1 MLKHLPRLLAIWTVI
16 ARYRLDTLLPP
27 SSQPSLRLLLWLLR
41 LHPAWWLADARAQQ
55 PERLRLAFE
64 ELGPLFIKLGQ
75 LLATRRDLLPDAVLD
90 ELAKLQD
97 QVTAFDSAEAL
108 AIVERELGAPWQEKF
123 SRFDHEPLAAASI
136 AQVHTAAL
144 PDGREVVVKILRP
157 GVATRIRED
166 MALLRDLTA
175 FLEQRFP
182 ALAPFHPQR
191 IARDYEQTLLDE
203 TDLLREAAN
212 TRRMRA
218 NFLNSPLLYVPEV
231 HTAYCSSQL
240 MVAEFIHG
248 LPVDEIAQLDA
259 AGFSRQQLAE
269 TGLTIFFTQLLRHNF
284 FHADMH
290 PGNVFVETRRPDGQS
305 IASGGGAGA
314 APRYIAL
321 DVAIVG
327 QLSRADQLTVARL
340 ALALTQRDFAEL
352 IRVTHQ
358 AGWLPPGARQDQLAL
373 EVERIVAQVLDKSI
387 DQVQFGPIMV
397 ALLDMARSHH
407 LEIPVQLVLLIK
419 TLIHVEGLGRH
430 LYPALDIWTLARP
443 LLAQWLQEQ
452 IGPTALLKRMREQT
466 PQLLGRLPELPEVLF
481 DALEQLRHSGQW
493 QERQQRELQQLR
505 HEVLAARRRDW
516 LALAGCGSGL
526 ALVLGSSTLLPQAL
540 GGLLLAASLLGRLGS
555 R

>member
-1 MLKHLPRLLAIWTVI
+1 MLKHLPRLLAIWAVI

-27 SSQPSLRLLLWLLR
+27 PPDWRARAVLCLLR
-41 LHPAWWLADARAQQ
+41 LHPLWWLADRRSRQ

-75 LLATRRDLLPDAVLD
+75 LLATRRDLLPAAVLD

-97 QVTAFDSAEAL
+97 QVPPFSSAV
-108 AIVERELGAPWQEKF
+108 AIAQVERELRAPLAEKF
-123 SRFDHEPLAAASI
+123 SRFDHAPLAAASI

-157 GVATRIRED
+157 GVAAQIRQD
-166 MALLRDLTA
+166 MALVRDFTV
-175 FLEQRFP
+175 FLEDRFP
-182 ALAPFHPQR
+182 ELAQFHPQR

-212 TRRMRA
+212 TQRMRA

-231 HTAYCSSQL
+231 HRDWCTNQV

-248 LPVDEIAQLDA
+248 VPIDDVA
-259 AGFSRQQLAE
+259 AFERLGISRQQLAE

-290 PGNVFVETRRPDGQS
+290 PGNVFVETRRPDGLA
-305 IASGGGAGA
+305 IAAGA
-314 APRYIAL
+314 TPRYIAL

-327 QLSRADQLTVARL
+327 HLAREDQLTVARI
-340 ALALTQRDFAEL
+340 ALALTQRDFAEI
-352 IRVTHQ
+352 IRVAHR
-358 AGWLPPGARQDQLAL
+358 AGWLPPGARTNALAE
-373 EVERIVAQVLDKSI
+373 EVERIVGQVLDKPI

-419 TLIHVEGLGRH
+419 TLIHVEGLGRS
-430 LYPALDIWTLARP
+430 LYPALDIWTLAKP
-443 LLAQWLQEQ
+443 LLKQWLQDQ
-452 IGPTALLKRMREQT
+452 IGPTALMKRFSEQA
-466 PQLLGRLPELPEVLF
+466 PALLTGLPDMPDLVL
-481 DALEQLRHSGQW
+481 DALTQLRASGQW
-493 QERQQRELQQLR
+493 QERQQREIALLR
-505 HEVLAARRRDW
+505 EDLRRRHRRDLLGLAGIGGG
-516 LALAGCGSGL
+516 LALAVYAGSGGL
-526 ALVLGSSTLLPQAL
+526 LVLGTTV
-540 GGLLLAASLLGRLGS
+540 AAAVFVWRLISG
-555 R
+555 